1 MRPLAL
7 LLSMTTASSRDFGNL
22 SPNGL
27 PCNLRVMNNFQT
39 VRPRCL
45 WESTAYGK
53 ALQSSSFGRRVKAVA
68 FRQWSGT
75 ICSMASF
82 GNIFPRSHA
91 AISAP
96 TSAGSS
102 IGAGGTHAGT
112 PALDTRRV
120 SAPGRPVRSPPHG
133 FCVNM
138 GGRLL
143 VRSRAGRGDRRGPP
157 FALVTMARIE
167 LSLTEGSHADH

>member
-1 MRPLAL
+1 
-7 LLSMTTASSRDFGNL
+7 MTTASSRDFGNL

-27 PCNLRVMNNFQT
+27 PCNLRVMNNFQQF
-39 VRPRCL
+39 VLIELMGRHCL
-45 WESTAYGK
+45 RESTAYGK
-53 ALQSSSFGRRVKAVA
+53 ALQSSSFGRRVKALA

-120 SAPGRPVRSPPHG
+120 SAPGRPVRSPPHR

-157 FALVTMARIE
+157 LALVTMARIE

>member
-1 MRPLAL
+1 
-7 LLSMTTASSRDFGNL
+7 MTTASTPDFANL

-68 FRQWSGT
+68 FRRWSGT

-82 GNIFPRSHA
+82 GNIFPRSQA
-91 AISAP
+91 AIISARLPQAAASAP
-96 TSAGSS
+96 EGRTAARQRWTL
-102 IGAGGTHAGT
+102 GARA
-112 PALDTRRV
+112 
-120 SAPGRPVRSPPHG
+120 APGRPVRSPPHR

-143 VRSRAGRGDRRGPP
+143 VRSRAGRGHPRGAP
-157 FALVTMARIE
+157 FALVAMPRIE
-167 LSLTEGSHADH
+167 LALTEGSHADH